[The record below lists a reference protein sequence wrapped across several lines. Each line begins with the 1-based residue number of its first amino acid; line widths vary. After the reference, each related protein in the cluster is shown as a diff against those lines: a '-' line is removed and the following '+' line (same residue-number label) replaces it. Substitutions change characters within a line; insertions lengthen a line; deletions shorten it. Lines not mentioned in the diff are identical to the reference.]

1 MKDKVRD
8 CYQMEDKFKNIE
20 QELLLLK
27 EELEKSE
34 SERKEVNKY
43 A

>member
-8 CYQMEDKFKNIE
+8 YYQMEDKFKNIE